1 MEAGVLIEL
10 ARSLAETS
18 DPRRAAAAAASL
30 LQRVIGGDVTVW
42 CRDRALGALTGFS
55 GGGDAAPEVVADY
68 PLLPLD
74 SARVVFPVRRFGR
87 TLGAMELPDTGA
99 EHARLL
105 GAVAN
110 QLAIHFGAAEVAE
123 AWAQEVAQRSRE
135 VEDAWRFA
143 SLIIDSL
150 PVGLYVVDRDY
161 RIRIWNRSRELGTQ
175 GVRREDAVGRVVFDV
190 LSRQPAAD
198 LRHALDRIFDG
209 GEPSVSEVEV
219 DSPEGGRVYRQS
231 RLPMHLDGDRVSHV
245 VTIGED
251 ISAWR
256 RVQAGILQSEKL
268 ASLGQLAAGVM
279 HEINN
284 PLATMSGAVDAVTHR
299 LEQPVPDAAGA
310 LDFVRLIEREVAR
323 CSRIVNGLL
332 DFSRVGARRRDDADL
347 NAIVETTLD
356 LARHHKRFRR
366 IVVERDLAPSP
377 VMVQVNAEQIVQALL
392 AIVINALDAM
402 EPGGRLGLATGP
414 GPRPGE
420 VRVDVSDTG
429 PGVAQAVHGRMFDPF
444 FTTKEQGKGTGLG
457 LSIAWGLIDAHSGR
471 IEVESD
477 AGQGSL
483 FRIILPA
490 EGGGT

>member
-1 MEAGVLIEL
+1 MEAEVLTEL
-10 ARSLAETS
+10 ARMLAETS
-18 DPRRAAAAAASL
+18 EPRRAAAAAAGL
-30 LQRVIGGDVTVW
+30 LQRAIGGDVTVW
-42 CRDRALGALTGFS
+42 CRDRALGALTGFA
-55 GGGDAAPEVVADY
+55 GDGSADPEVVADY

-74 SARVVFPVRRFGR
+74 PVRVVFPVRRFGR
-87 TLGAMELPDTGA
+87 TLGAMELPDTGGK
-99 EHARLL
+99 HSRLL

-150 PVGLYVVDRDY
+150 PVGLYVVDREY

-175 GVRREDAVGRVVFDV
+175 GVRREDAVGRVAFDV
-190 LSRQPAAD
+190 LSRQPAAE
-198 LRHALDRIFDG
+198 LRQALDRIFDG
-209 GEPSVSEVEV
+209 GPSSVSELEV
-219 DSPEGGRVYRQS
+219 DTPEGGRVYRQS

-251 ISAWR
+251 ITAWR

-284 PLATMSGAVDAVTHR
+284 PLATMSGAVDAATHR
-299 LEQPVPDAAGA
+299 LEQPVPDVSGA
-310 LDFVRLIEREVAR
+310 LDFVRLIEREVGR

-332 DFSRVGARRRDDADL
+332 DFSRVGARRRDRADL
-347 NAIVETTLD
+347 NGIVETTLD

-366 IVVERDLAPSP
+366 IVVERDLAPTP
-377 VMVQVNAEQIVQALL
+377 VMVQVNAEQVMQALL

-402 EPGGRLGLATGP
+402 EPGGRLGVATGP
-414 GPRPGE
+414 GPRPDE

-429 PGVAQAVHGRMFDPF
+429 SGVAEPVHGRLFDPF
-444 FTTKEQGKGTGLG
+444 FTTKEPGKGTGLG
-457 LSIAWGLIDAHSGR
+457 LSIAWGLIDAHGGR
-471 IEVESD
+471 IEVESE

-490 EGGGT
+490 EGGGI

>member
-18 DPRRAAAAAASL
+18 EPRRAAAAAASL

-55 GGGDAAPEVVADY
+55 GAGDAAPEVVADY

-74 SARVVFPVRRFGR
+74 PARVVFPVRRFGR

-198 LRHALDRIFDG
+198 LRHALDRLFDG

-219 DSPEGGRVYRQS
+219 DTPEGGRVYRQS

-256 RVQAGILQSEKL
+256 RVQASILQNEKL

-284 PLATMSGAVDAVTHR
+284 PLATISGAVDAVTHR

-310 LDFVRLIEREVAR
+310 LDFVRLIEREIGR

-332 DFSRVGARRRDDADL
+332 DFSRVGARRRDAADL

-366 IVVERDLAPSP
+366 IVVERDLAPTA

-392 AIVINALDAM
+392 AIVINALDVM
-402 EPGGRLGLATGP
+402 EPGGRLGVATGP
-414 GPRPGE
+414 GPRPDE

-457 LSIAWGLIDAHSGR
+457 LSIAWGLIDAHNGR
-471 IEVESD
+471 IEVESE
-477 AGQGSL
+477 AGRGSL

-490 EGGGT
+490 AGGGT

>member
-1 MEAGVLIEL
+1 MEAGVLTEL
-10 ARSLAETS
+10 ARMLAETT
-18 DPRRAAAAAASL
+18 DPRRAAAAVAGL
-30 LQRVIGGDVTVW
+30 LQHAIGGDVTVW

-55 GGGDAAPEVVADY
+55 GGGDAAPDVVADY
-68 PLLPLD
+68 SLLPLD
-74 SARVVFPVRRFGR
+74 TARVVFPVRRFGR
-87 TLGAMELPDTGA
+87 TLGAMELPDTGTD
-99 EHARLL
+99 HSRLL

-143 SLIIDSL
+143 SLIIDTL

-175 GVRREDAVGRVVFDV
+175 GIRREDAVGRVVFDV
-190 LSRQPAAD
+190 LSRQPAAE
-198 LRHALDRIFDG
+198 LRRVLDHIFDG

-219 DSPEGGRVYRQS
+219 ETPEGGRVYRQS
-231 RLPMHLDGDRVSHV
+231 RLPMHLDGDLVSHV
-245 VTIGED
+245 VTVGED
-251 ISAWR
+251 ITAWR
-256 RVQAGILQSEKL
+256 RVQASIRQTEKL

-284 PLATMSGAVDAVTHR
+284 PLATMSGAVDAATYR
-299 LEQPVPDAAGA
+299 LEQPVPDTAGA
-310 LDFVRLIEREVAR
+310 LEFVRLIEREVGR

-332 DFSRVGARRRDDADL
+332 DFSRVGARRRDRADL
-347 NAIVETTLD
+347 NDIVETTLD
-356 LARHHKRFRR
+356 LAQHHKRFRR
-366 IVVERDLAPSP
+366 VVVARDLAPTP
-377 VMVQVNAEQIVQALL
+377 VLVRVNAEQVVQALL

-414 GPRPGE
+414 GARPNE

-429 PGVAQAVHGRMFDPF
+429 SGIAEAVHGRLFDPF

-490 EGGGT
+490 EESGT